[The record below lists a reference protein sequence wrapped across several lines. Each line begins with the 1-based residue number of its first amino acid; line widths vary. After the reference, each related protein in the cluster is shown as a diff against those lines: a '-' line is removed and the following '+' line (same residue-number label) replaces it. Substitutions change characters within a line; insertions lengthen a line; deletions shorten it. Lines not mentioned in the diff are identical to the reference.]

1 VVRVF
6 PVWPAARDA
15 SFRRLR
21 AKGAFLLSAT
31 LKGGHVAAEL
41 TSEKGSAATVAGA
54 WTKPA
59 VQEIDVGGAVVGPVS
74 ATNSNGVVK
83 FATLAGHSYRIT
95 DGP

>member
-1 VVRVF
+1 
-6 PVWPAARDA
+6 
-15 SFRRLR
+15 
-21 AKGAFLLSAT
+21 
-31 LKGGHVAAEL
+31 
-41 TSEKGSAATVAGA
+41 VAGA